1 MALPKLNTS
10 PKYEIVI
17 PSSQQKVK
25 FRPYLVKEEKVLM
38 MAMESQDQ
46 RQVLGAVVDTIM
58 ACIEDPIQRSK
69 LTTFDVEYLFTQI
82 RSKSVG
88 EVAKIGLNCKECE
101 HQNEVDV
108 RLDEI
113 TIDVPKLENKFEIQ
127 DGITVKMR
135 WPVYDSMMDMAAA
148 QDESVTQQTFDL
160 IAECIESVITED
172 ENINLKDEP
181 KAEVQEFIESLSSAS
196 FSKIKNFIDNM
207 PRMKHEIKFT
217 CEKCQHENSRM
228 LEGINDFF

>member
-10 PKYEIVI
+10 PKYEIII
-17 PSSQQKVK
+17 PSIQHKVR

-46 RQVLGAVVDTIM
+46 RQILNAVVDTIM
-58 ACIEDPIQRSK
+58 ACIDEPIQRSK

-88 EVAKIGLNCKECE
+88 EVAAVGIKCSECK
-101 HQNEVDV
+101 HQNKVEIK
-108 RLDEI
+108 LDELK
-113 TIDVPKLENKFEIQ
+113 IDVPKIENTFEIQ
-127 DGITVKMR
+127 KGISIKMR
-135 WPVYDSMMDMAAA
+135 WPIYDSMMNMAAA
-148 QDESVTQQTFDL
+148 KNESMTQQTFDL
-160 IAECIESVITED
+160 IAECIDSVITND
-172 ENINLKDEP
+172 EIISLKDEP
-181 KAEVQEFIESLSSAS
+181 KEEVQNFLESLSSAA

-207 PRMKHEIKFT
+207 PRMKYHAHFH
-217 CEKCQHENSRM
+217 CEKCKHENDAK